1 MPPTTGNAEMTDTTS
16 LTASSVSRSVDTSS
30 GEMPAV
36 ACLERGTGDG
46 VSWCALVRRRLRE
59 RTRRSRA
66 AELGDVGAMACT
78 VASW

>member
-1 MPPTTGNAEMTDTTS
+1 
-16 LTASSVSRSVDTSS
+16 
-30 GEMPAV
+30 MPAV
-36 ACLERGTGDG
+36 DCFERGTAGDG

-78 VASW
+78 VAASW